1 MTNSHQGPLLS
12 YDSQSASLMDIYGVG
27 GYEYDHYPVLC
38 PYHTLLLLEDPEEV
52 LKNMPLDASPTLVQL
67 IQILTPTQTL
77 QELHLILDCSLAQIY
92 RLAAH
97 LIYWRKAKLI
107 HPIHARNNYV
117 LSPKAKFED
126 LALIEQ
132 DFKLHIPSLNL
143 PTFLSQLSYGKPLY
157 RITPSKEYRNQYL
170 EAITY
175 LVRKDWVIQLHMF
188 LVLMQPWPNDE
199 EGGKWAH
206 EKAPKEVADLLVRLV
221 PYMDGKHPI
230 EEIMYREAVSRK
242 QLGLVLK
249 YYRQYIVT
257 MYH

>member
-1 MTNSHQGPLLS
+1 MRETIMSYHQKPSSKSKLYGIAMKEN
-12 YDSQSASLMDIYGVG
+12 ASN
-27 GYEYDHYPVLC
+27 
-38 PYHTLLLLEDPEEV
+38 T
-52 LKNMPLDASPTLVQL
+52 
-67 IQILTPTQTL
+67 ILT
-77 QELHLILDCSLAQIY
+77 S
-92 RLAAH
+92 
-97 LIYWRKAKLI
+97 
-107 HPIHARNNYV
+107 
-117 LSPKAKFED
+117 

-132 DFKLHIPSLNL
+132 DFKLHVPSLNL

-157 RITPSKEYRNQYL
+157 RITPSKEYRNLYL

-175 LVRKDWVIQLHMF
+175 LVRKDWIIQLHMF
-188 LVLMQPWPNDE
+188 LVLMEPWPSDE

-249 YYRQYIVT
+249 YYRQFIVT